1 MKSIDTKKT
10 ELKDFCR
17 SHLCSACPLESQRCG
32 TGVSFDKGMS
42 DSEIEECYA
51 IAFPEK
57 SKKQIVILSD
67 GSKVMARE
75 YDGFNVVR
83 EGSAKCSPDDE
94 FDFHKGAEI
103 ALKRLMRMPESG
115 KPRFKVGMLVKVIK
129 NGEPP
134 REIHHNYDIGLVVK
148 VIQIY
153 EDHRIECLGFTCR
166 YDNPLQQIL
175 NVDQVEPFAE

>member
-1 MKSIDTKKT
+1 MKSIDIKKT

-17 SHLCSACPLESQRCG
+17 SHFCSACPLESKRCR
-32 TGVSFDKGMS
+32 TGVSFNNGMS

-51 IAFPEK
+51 IAFQKNQEK
-57 SKKQIVILSD
+57 RIVILSD
-67 GSKVMARE
+67 GRKVMARE
-75 YDGFNVVR
+75 YDGFKVVR

-103 ALKRLMRMPESG
+103 ALKRMMRMPESG

-134 REIHHNYDIGLVVK
+134 REIHHNFSIGLVVK
-148 VIQIY
+148 VTGIHGADEIK
-153 EDHRIECLGFTCR
+153 CVGFTGR
-166 YDNPLQQIL
+166 YETLLEQIL
-175 NVDQVEPFAE
+175 NADQVEPFVE

>member
-10 ELKDFCR
+10 ELKDFCH
-17 SHLCSACPLESQRCG
+17 SHLCSDCPLESQRCG
-32 TGVSFDKGMS
+32 AFVSFDKGMS

-57 SKKQIVILSD
+57 SKKRIVILSD

-75 YDGFNVVR
+75 YDGFKVVR

-134 REIHHNYDIGLVVK
+134 REIHHDFPLGLVVK
-148 VIQIY
+148 VTGMHGA
-153 EDHRIECLGFTCR
+153 DRITCVGFTGR
-166 YDNPLQQIL
+166 YETPLQQIL
-175 NVDQVEPFAE
+175 NADQVEPFAE

>member
-1 MKSIDTKKT
+1 MKAIERKKNELTK
-10 ELKDFCR
+10 FCR
-17 SHLCSACPLESQRCG
+17 EHLMCESCTLEQQRCG
-32 TGVSFDKGMS
+32 KGVSFDDGMS

-57 SKKQIVILSD
+57 SKKRIVILSD

-75 YDGFNVVR
+75 YDGSKIVR

-103 ALKRLMRMPESG
+103 AFKRLMEMSESG
-115 KPRFKVGMLVKVIK
+115 KPRFKAGMLVKVIK

-134 REIHHNYDIGLVVK
+134 LEIHHNFDIGLVVK
-148 VIQIY
+148 VIRY
-153 EDHRIECLGFTCR
+153 EGNRIVCVGFTSR
-166 YDNPLQQIL
+166 YENPLEQIL
-175 NVDQVEPFAE
+175 NADQVEPFVK